1 MKKFINAFG
10 LYKALKQSFHK
21 EMTVGKLQ
29 YYFVY
34 IVDIGKY
41 ESFELSKRDL
51 IMIDKKRFEII
62 C

>member
-1 MKKFINAFG
+1 MKKFINAFR
-10 LYKALKQSFHK
+10 LYKALKQSFHN

-34 IVDIGKY
+34 IVNIGKY

-51 IMIDKKRFEII
+51 IMIDEKRFEII